1 MGAGVVLHLPAWA
14 MPLGSPLSPG
24 GHLLGGLPQQAKAQD
39 VCAQFWVLHREFLPS
54 GAAVGRS
61 WGSELHVLAWRQ
73 DLN

>member
-39 VCAQFWVLHREFLPS
+39 VCAPFWVLHGDFSPVVLLWE
-54 GAAVGRS
+54 GAEDPNS
-61 WGSELHVLAWRQ
+61 MF
-73 DLN
+73 